1 MPSSNHP
8 TITPIH
14 TPGNLQSFSSRCVV
28 NIARSFCVF
37 ATIIVTD
44 SSLMLLLL
52 LLGIAVLLSFVG
64 LVHLS
69 VKGKLISSTLLLKN
83 VSGPYPKKSSTT
95 SVTLAFPHLFAPRF
109 SKLCLTP
116 TSSNIS
122 NLTTFFQITSMASVR
137 QDLQGIFSPV
147 LLMSGHPLL
156 RTSENHSLSL
166 LISLRHLTRVWH
178 KALLAKLP
186 AYGFTLSFCK
196 LISSFLSNRF
206 ISVVVDGAT
215 SASFPVS
222 SGVPQGS
229 VLSPTLF
236 LLFINDLLHATDSDV
251 HSFADDSNL
260 HKFSSFQC
268 QPSSNARSQSRL
280 AMSST
285 VYSDLQSISE
295 WGTRNLVKFNTSKTQ
310 LLTISLSNT
319 PSNYPIIFE
328 GSEIPSLNSV
338 NILGLQ
344 ISSSL
349 SWRDHIVQI
358 AKSASKKLGVLF
370 RCKQYFNSAQLF
382 KLYTGFI
389 RPCLE
394 YCSHIWGSS
403 PYTSLLDRI
412 ESKAIRL
419 IGDPSLTSTLD
430 PLSLRRKV
438 ASLSLFYRYYFGHCS
453 DELAT
458 CIPPPMARPRSTR
471 QATFAHN
478 YCVELSNAR
487 INRLELIG
495 SLMLS
500 SLLLPTFGT
509 LSLPLYFQLPST
521 FLPSKGR
528 PITTLGA
535 RWHDFFFLFHFL
547 DVFY

>member
-1 MPSSNHP
+1 MHLFSLYLRRVTALTPP
-8 TITPIH
+8 TI
-14 TPGNLQSFSSRCVV
+14 G
-28 NIARSFCVF
+28 
-37 ATIIVTD
+37 
-44 SSLMLLLL
+44 LLLSLRL
-52 LLGIAVLLSFVG
+52 L
-64 LVHLS
+64 
-69 VKGKLISSTLLLKN
+69 
-83 VSGPYPKKSSTT
+83 
-95 SVTLAFPHLFAPRF
+95 PRF
-109 SKLCLTP
+109 SKLCLIP
-116 TSSNIS
+116 TSSNIL
-122 NLTTFFQITSMASVR
+122 NLTIFFPITSMASVR
-137 QDLQGIFSPV
+137 QDLQGIFFPI
-147 LLMSGHPLL
+147 LLILGHPLL
-156 RTSENHSLSL
+156 GTSENHSSLL
-166 LISLRHLTRVWH
+166 LISPKAFDRVWH

-186 AYGFTLSFCK
+186 AYGFTPSFCK

-206 ISVVVDGAT
+206 ISAVVDGAT

-236 LLFINDLLHATDSDV
+236 LLFINDLLHATASDV

-260 HKFSSFQC
+260 HKSSSFQC

-280 AMSST
+280 AISST
-285 VYSDLQSISE
+285 INSDLQSISE
-295 WGTRNLVKFNTSKTQ
+295 WGTHNIVKFNTSKTQ

-328 GSEIPSLNSV
+328 DSEIPPLNSV
-338 NILGLQ
+338 NILSLQ

-403 PYTSLLDRI
+403 PYTSLLDRV

-419 IGDPSLTSTLD
+419 ISDPSLTSTLD

-453 DELAT
+453 DELAA

-478 YCVELSNAR
+478 YCVELFNAR
-487 INRLELIG
+487 INRFSDGFFPSTSHLWN
-495 SLMLS
+495 
-500 SLLLPTFGT
+500 
-509 LSLPLYFQLPST
+509 SLPSAVFPASFNLPS
-521 FLPSKGR
+521 FKRQVYHHLR
-528 PITTLGA
+528 DQMA
-535 RWHDFFFLFHFL
+535 
-547 DVFY
+547 